1 MLKSSGS
8 SYLISGANKTVFF
21 QYSSQIIVTATWS
34 IYFMRE
40 FSLTFC
46 FYLVRHTETSMLRIS
61 APYVFKDQ
69 MIRSSAI
76 HIAYRIL
83 AAFFIV
89 MGTKTSIVENL
100 N

>member
-1 MLKSSGS
+1 
-8 SYLISGANKTVFF
+8 
-21 QYSSQIIVTATWS
+21 
-34 IYFMRE
+34 
-40 FSLTFC
+40 
-46 FYLVRHTETSMLRIS
+46 
-61 APYVFKDQ
+61 

-100 N
+100 VIYQPNLVMSLSIKFKLVFRPSLAKLLSSSFVNDPSAGSPTETLLRLLLPLGDKVYLFFRKTV

>member
-8 SYLISGANKTVFF
+8 SYLISGANKTVIL
-21 QYSSQIIVTATWS
+21 QNSSQKIVTATWS
-34 IYFMRE
+34 MNFIRE

-46 FYLVRHTETSMLRIS
+46 FDLVRHTETSMLFP
-61 APYVFKDQ
+61 APFVFKDQ

-89 MGTKTSIVENL
+89 MGAKTSIVENL
-100 N
+100 D